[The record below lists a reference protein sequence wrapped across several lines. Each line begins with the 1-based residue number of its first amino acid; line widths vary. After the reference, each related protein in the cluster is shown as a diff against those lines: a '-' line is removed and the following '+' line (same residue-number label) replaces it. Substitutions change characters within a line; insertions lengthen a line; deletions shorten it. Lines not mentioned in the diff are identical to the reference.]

1 MSLVINTK
9 ESNTYELQNE
19 LVQDNRDID
28 SKGGGILAYINTDFP
43 VSRKTKLE
51 SEILENI
58 SVEVHINKNK
68 WLVMGIYKPPS
79 MSDND
84 CSTLFIKNIDQCII
98 NYDNIIVMCELNFDM
113 LNDKKYQDLKDF

>member
-9 ESNTYELQNE
+9 EPNIYELQNE
-19 LVQDNRDID
+19 LVQDNRDRD

-51 SEILENI
+51 SETLENI

-68 WLVMGIYKPPS
+68 WLVMGHGHHKNKLEYSIQCYFLR
-79 MSDND
+79 ND
-84 CSTLFIKNIDQCII
+84 QFHALTT
-98 NYDNIIVMCELNFDM
+98 YDRVWSHSNTMAATCGSRTVS
-113 LNDKKYQDLKDF
+113 